1 MKNYERILELK
12 VFNLQDVYKLTGNI
26 NTAKSLIRNLL
37 LFNYIKRIKH
47 NLYAVCNIEFKSII
61 ADQYMI
67 ASKIKDDAY
76 ISYHSAFDYYGVK
89 NQMFYVVY
97 VSSRKRFENFE
108 FEGYDYTFVNSKHN
122 FGIIQNG
129 KVRVTDKERTIV
141 DCIDKTELAGGDEE
155 LFLCLELIGKIDG
168 EKILEYLKY
177 YNSQKLYAK
186 VGFMLELLNDG
197 FGVEEE
203 IIEEC
208 RKKINTRTYYFDN
221 ETKRNKKKYVS
232 KWNLIVPEIFLT
244 RGKTLYW

>member
-12 VFNLQDVYKLTGNI
+12 VFNLQDIYKLTGNI

-108 FEGYDYTFVNSKHN
+108 FEGYDYTFVNSKYN

-197 FGVEEE
+197 FGVEEK

>member
-1 MKNYERILELK
+1 MKNYERILDLK
-12 VFNLQDVYKLTGNI
+12 VFNLQDIYQLTGNI

-37 LFNYIKRIKH
+37 LFNYIKRVKH
-47 NLYAVCNIEFKSII
+47 NLYVVCNIEFKSVI

-97 VSSRKRFENFE
+97 TSSKKRFENFE
-108 FEGYDYTFVNSKHN
+108 FDGYDYIFVNSRYD
-122 FGIIQNG
+122 FGIVQKG
-129 KVRVTDKERTIV
+129 KVRVTDRERTVI

-155 LFLCLELIGKIDG
+155 LFLCLELMGKLDG
-168 EKILEYLKY
+168 DKILKYLKH

-197 FGVEEE
+197 FGIDEQV
-203 IIEEC
+203 IEEC
-208 RKKINTRTYYFDN
+208 RKNINERTYYFDN
-221 ETKRNKKKYVS
+221 EAKINKNKYVG

-244 RGKTLYW
+244 RGRTLYW